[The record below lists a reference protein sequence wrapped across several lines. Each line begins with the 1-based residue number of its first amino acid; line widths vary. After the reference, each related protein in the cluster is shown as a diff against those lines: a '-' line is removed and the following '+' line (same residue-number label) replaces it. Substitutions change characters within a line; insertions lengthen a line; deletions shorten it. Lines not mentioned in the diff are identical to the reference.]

1 MNVIVRLYWQ
11 HDLDLVALTLHP
23 MFEMGK
29 WMKKAMIA
37 YAQGDEEFH
46 IPLPPEMPPEK
57 PLENSDAHFALDPK
71 NEIENEV
78 IKILQQ
84 FRNGQRNSVIK
95 LIFRNYLDELFLKP
109 YIDTNTYIVKARG
122 NYGVK
127 KKENNISI
135 PSVTKRTAKTIT
147 KAEKASNASNAQ
159 TTTPPEEESSKE
171 PDHKQLSNLSLSNS
185 IDKKAK
191 NTTPPDL
198 KPDTNFINKENISK
212 NTESAS
218 YDEKNMEK
226 DEYHEK
232 EMLPEKE
239 EDLHTSSAS
248 ETFENSGSES
258 FGDDGFDL
266 FSSIENLI

>member
-122 NYGVK
+122 NYGGK
-127 KKENNISI
+127 KKEIITNFERVSDHCSNIAVCLVQVNEDEFDTHAYLDELRQEDNKDFQSKVLACREKYQL
-135 PSVTKRTAKTIT
+135 PPTKQERL
-147 KAEKASNASNAQ
+147 AEKNAKLLA
-159 TTTPPEEESSKE
+159 E
-171 PDHKQLSNLSLSNS
+171 
-185 IDKKAK
+185 
-191 NTTPPDL
+191 
-198 KPDTNFINKENISK
+198 
-212 NTESAS
+212 
-218 YDEKNMEK
+218 
-226 DEYHEK
+226 
-232 EMLPEKE
+232 
-239 EDLHTSSAS
+239 
-248 ETFENSGSES
+248 
-258 FGDDGFDL
+258 
-266 FSSIENLI
+266 

>member
-1 MNVIVRLYWQ
+1 MVER
-11 HDLDLVALTLHP
+11 
-23 MFEMGK
+23 
-29 WMKKAMIA
+29 
-37 YAQGDEEFH
+37 
-46 IPLPPEMPPEK
+46 
-57 PLENSDAHFALDPK
+57 
-71 NEIENEV
+71 
-78 IKILQQ
+78 
-84 FRNGQRNSVIK
+84 
-95 LIFRNYLDELFLKP
+95 
-109 YIDTNTYIVKARG
+109 
-122 NYGVK
+122 K
-127 KKENNISI
+127 KKII
-135 PSVTKRTAKTIT
+135 TKRTAKTIT

-212 NTESAS
+212 NTESTS

-226 DEYHEK
+226 DAYHEK

>member
-46 IPLPPEMPPEK
+46 IPLPPEMPLEK

-122 NYGVK
+122 NYGGK

-135 PSVTKRTAKTIT
+135 PSVTKRTAKYEQADQSRHDNHIANVLAYIILFPFQPNEF
-147 KAEKASNASNAQ
+147 KHDIS
-159 TTTPPEEESSKE
+159 PPR
-171 PDHKQLSNLSLSNS
+171 
-185 IDKKAK
+185 
-191 NTTPPDL
+191 
-198 KPDTNFINKENISK
+198 
-212 NTESAS
+212 SAS
-218 YDEKNMEK
+218 RSSPPAFQISFQCSQLQ
-226 DEYHEK
+226 YH
-232 EMLPEKE
+232 
-239 EDLHTSSAS
+239 S
-248 ETFENSGSES
+248 EPV
-258 FGDDGFDL
+258 
-266 FSSIENLI
+266 FSSTAG

>member
-122 NYGVK
+122 NYGGK

-135 PSVTKRTAKTIT
+135 PSVTKRTAKGDSSTPRSL
-147 KAEKASNASNAQ
+147 KAVVSMA
-159 TTTPPEEESSKE
+159 
-171 PDHKQLSNLSLSNS
+171 
-185 IDKKAK
+185 
-191 NTTPPDL
+191 
-198 KPDTNFINKENISK
+198 IS
-212 NTESAS
+212 
-218 YDEKNMEK
+218 
-226 DEYHEK
+226 
-232 EMLPEKE
+232 
-239 EDLHTSSAS
+239 
-248 ETFENSGSES
+248 FS
-258 FGDDGFDL
+258 F
-266 FSSIENLI
+266 

>member
-29 WMKKAMIA
+29 WMKKAMFA

-57 PLENSDAHFALDPK
+57 PLENCDAHFALDSK

-122 NYGVK
+122 NYGGK

-226 DEYHEK
+226 DAYHEK

>member
-122 NYGVK
+122 NYGGK
-127 KKENNISI
+127 KKEYAYGITIN
-135 PSVTKRTAKTIT
+135 TAMMK
-147 KAEKASNASNAQ
+147 N
-159 TTTPPEEESSKE
+159 
-171 PDHKQLSNLSLSNS
+171 NS
-185 IDKKAK
+185 ILESRNPLAIIARPQK
-191 NTTPPDL
+191 
-198 KPDTNFINKENISK
+198 INSLEL
-212 NTESAS
+212 TRCVR
-218 YDEKNMEK
+218 
-226 DEYHEK
+226 
-232 EMLPEKE
+232 
-239 EDLHTSSAS
+239 
-248 ETFENSGSES
+248 FQ
-258 FGDDGFDL
+258 
-266 FSSIENLI
+266 FSSLDSVHGIRMPAL

>member
-57 PLENSDAHFALDPK
+57 PLENCDAHFALDPK
-71 NEIENEV
+71 NEIENDV

-84 FRNGQRNSVIK
+84 FRNGQHNSVIK

-109 YIDTNTYIVKARG
+109 YIDTDTYIVKARG
-122 NYGVK
+122 NYSRK
-127 KKENNISI
+127 KRENTVSV
-135 PSVTKRTAKTIT
+135 PSVNKRTTMTTVKSEET
-147 KAEKASNASNAQ
+147 SNTSNRQ
-159 TTTPPEEESSKE
+159 TAMSPKGKPSKE
-171 PDHKQLSNLSLSNS
+171 SDHKQLSSHSLSAG
-185 IDKKAK
+185 I
-191 NTTPPDL
+191 NTENTAHPDL
-198 KPDTNFINKENISK
+198 KPETTFINKDK
-212 NTESAS
+212 DATV
-218 YDEKNMEK
+218 YDEKYTGTDPSYQN
-226 DEYHEK
+226 
-232 EMLPEKE
+232 EMLPEKGE
-239 EDLHTSSAS
+239 NLHTSSVTEA
-248 ETFENSGSES
+248 FENNDPES
-258 FGDDGFDL
+258 FSDDGFDL

>member
-57 PLENSDAHFALDPK
+57 PLENCDAHFALDPK

-95 LIFRNYLDELFLKP
+95 LANY
-109 YIDTNTYIVKARG
+109 
-122 NYGVK
+122 
-127 KKENNISI
+127 
-135 PSVTKRTAKTIT
+135 
-147 KAEKASNASNAQ
+147 AQ
-159 TTTPPEEESSKE
+159 TECQFRYCGTAIPFLTVRST
-171 PDHKQLSNLSLSNS
+171 
-185 IDKKAK
+185 AR
-191 NTTPPDL
+191 
-198 KPDTNFINKENISK
+198 
-212 NTESAS
+212 
-218 YDEKNMEK
+218 
-226 DEYHEK
+226 
-232 EMLPEKE
+232 
-239 EDLHTSSAS
+239 
-248 ETFENSGSES
+248 
-258 FGDDGFDL
+258 
-266 FSSIENLI
+266 

>member
-57 PLENSDAHFALDPK
+57 HLENCDAHFALDPK

-122 NYGVK
+122 NYGGK

-185 IDKKAK
+185 IDK
-191 NTTPPDL
+191 
-198 KPDTNFINKENISK
+198 
-212 NTESAS
+212 
-218 YDEKNMEK
+218 
-226 DEYHEK
+226 
-232 EMLPEKE
+232 
-239 EDLHTSSAS
+239 
-248 ETFENSGSES
+248 
-258 FGDDGFDL
+258 
-266 FSSIENLI
+266 